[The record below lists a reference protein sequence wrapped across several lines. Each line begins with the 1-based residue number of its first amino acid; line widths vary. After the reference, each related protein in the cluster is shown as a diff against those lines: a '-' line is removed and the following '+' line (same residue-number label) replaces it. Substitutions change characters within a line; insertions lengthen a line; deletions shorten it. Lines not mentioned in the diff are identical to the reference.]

1 MESRDEVVSAIA
13 REIERHFEAH
23 PNAADTLEGIRS
35 WWLTRQRLQPSL
47 EQTQRALCLL
57 DERGVVA
64 KTEQSGVGVIYFSA
78 SRKRPDNQS

>member
-1 MESRDEVVSAIA
+1 MESRDDVVRAIA

-35 WWLTRQRLQPSL
+35 WWLTRERSQESL

-57 DERGVVA
+57 EQRGLVA
-64 KTEQSGVGVIYFSA
+64 KTEQSGGGVIYFSA
-78 SRKRPDNQS
+78 SRKRPGNQA